1 MDILQIKKMIS
12 YTMITLVMVFTLI
25 GLLAIWGVLTDE
37 VVSKSFSTLG
47 LLFLATLISFVVLRL
62 LDKQS

>member
-1 MDILQIKKMIS
+1 MEMTNLKKGIS
-12 YTMITLVMVFTLI
+12 YTMVSLVMVFTLT

-47 LLFLATLISFVVLRL
+47 LLFLASLISFVIIRL
-62 LDKQS
+62 LEK